1 MKDLYPLKFKPIF
14 KERIWGGDKLST
26 LLNKK
31 QTIPLCGESWELS
44 GVQDDISIV
53 TEGFLKGN
61 NLEELIEVF
70 MGELVGEAVYDK
82 FGTEF
87 PLLIKY
93 IDANDKLSI
102 QVHPDDELSKERH
115 GAFGKTEMWYVIQAE
130 EGAELISGFNRT
142 IDRDSYL
149 IALQN
154 GKLENLLQM
163 DQVKAGDVFFIPAGR
178 VHGIGKGIVVAE
190 IQQTSDV
197 TYRIFDYNRV
207 DDKGQAREL
216 HTELALDAINF
227 KHFKESQT
235 PYQESPGSPVELV
248 KCNYFT
254 TNLLHLT
261 KELER
266 DFTKI
271 DSFVIYL
278 CFEGSYTL
286 AWESE
291 SIQVQKGETVLV
303 PASIENFIII
313 PTGGIETKLLEVYLY
328 LSSHL
333 SSLFT
338 C

>member
-1 MKDLYPLKFKPIF
+1 MKNLYPLKFKPIF
-14 KERIWGGDKLST
+14 KERIWGGNKLTS

-31 QTIPLCGESWELS
+31 LTIPRCGESWELS
-44 GVQDDISIV
+44 GIQDDISVI
-53 TEGFLKGN
+53 TNGFLKGN
-61 NLEELIEVF
+61 NLEELIEVY
-70 MGELVGEAVYDK
+70 MGELVGEAIYDK

-115 GAFGKTEMWYVIQAE
+115 GAYGKTEMWYVVEAE
-130 EGAELISGFNRT
+130 AGAEMISGFNRN

-149 IALQN
+149 IALEN

-163 DQVKAGDVFFIPAGR
+163 DPVKAGDVFFIPAGR

-227 KHFKESQT
+227 KHFKEGQT
-235 PYQESPGSPVELV
+235 PYQESPDSSVELV
-248 KCNYFT
+248 KCEYFT

-261 KELER
+261 KEVER
-266 DFTKI
+266 DFKKI

-278 CFEGSYTL
+278 CFEGTCTL
-286 AWESE
+286 EWETE
-291 SIQVQKGETVLV
+291 SVQVQKGETILV
-303 PASIENFIII
+303 PASIENFLLT
-313 PTGGIETKLLEVYLY
+313 PSGDTSCKLLEVYIQ
-328 LSSHL
+328 
-333 SSLFT
+333 
-338 C
+338 